1 MSNPSTLEAEAQ
13 SSRLVN
19 LCSEFQNS
27 QGYVERPCITAT
39 PPKKK
44 NSERTQKSS
53 FVILQKLEN
62 KNKPNPNSWQ
72 E

>member
-44 NSERTQKSS
+44 IQKEHKK
-53 FVILQKLEN
+53 VAL
-62 KNKPNPNSWQ
+62 
-72 E
+72 